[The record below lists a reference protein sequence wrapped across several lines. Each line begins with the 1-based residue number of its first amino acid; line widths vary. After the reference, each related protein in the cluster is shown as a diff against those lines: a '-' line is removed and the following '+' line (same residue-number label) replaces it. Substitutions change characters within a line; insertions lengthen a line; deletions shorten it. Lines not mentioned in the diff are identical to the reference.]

1 MLKSLKPKFDSEGNV
16 INKDAMIAREE
27 KRLLE
32 LFKDLP
38 EDKLIVAVPIMKS
51 IAFMT
56 VAMIELEAIL
66 KIKGFVEEYCNGQ
79 SQFGLKESSESK
91 AYISLS
97 KVCLSY
103 RKQLL
108 DVLKASGSKLEADE
122 LMSFLAGK

>member
-16 INKDAMIAREE
+16 TNKDAMIAREE

-79 SQFGLKESSESK
+79 NQFGLKESSESK
-91 AYISLS
+91 TYISLS